1 MTAVRQV
8 VLVLSERAAVAL
20 EETLENVPV
29 PLLLEVREEIGSQLA
44 SQAPVATPVATVVA
58 EKMAKAAAK
67 AIETPE
73 QRRTR
78 ILWAQDAKP

>member
-1 MTAVRQV
+1 MTAVRQI

-44 SQAPVATPVATVVA
+44 SQAPVATVVA

-67 AIETPE
+67 AIEETSE